1 MIRSNTWYLLMPL
14 CVGITACTESRTPV
28 DASSVAPAKSAAALA
43 MDTEPTFES
52 FPAPSELMERL
63 RASLRD
69 PVDTPEE
76 TQALQE
82 VEAELGTFT
91 YARPST
97 LVAVDPSV
105 EAPMGNSFIE
115 DGEWAA
121 ARVKALYGADMTV
134 SCLTRPCIQYGD
146 FDADGR
152 RDLVVQV
159 ADDASDKSGVAFL
172 MADQTH
178 AVLGAGRASPLGD
191 DLIWMD
197 NWQVVSRSDGKGAA
211 VVLGAASQSA
221 RAELS
226 LTPGPGGSRTVTS
239 AWSCTASSQVPVM
252 TGPNTPRGI
261 VTRSGI
267 YTSTDEAWQAF
278 DSNPN
283 GTQWISE
290 TWTSNPVWIGYE
302 FSDGPRQITRYS
314 LRFINGT
321 LTSRAPRDFQLQGS
335 NGGDTWVTVDSR
347 TNEINWGGN
356 EERHYTVSTPGSYGK
371 YRLYVTEDNDAR
383 APIVAV
389 SMGNITLTGANCD
402 GSGGPLP

>member
-1 MIRSNTWYLLMPL
+1 MPL
-14 CVGITACTESRTPV
+14 CLGITACTESRTPV
-28 DASSVAPAKSAAALA
+28 DASSSAAAPAAAPAKSAAPLA
-43 MDTEPTFES
+43 MEAEPTFEA
-52 FPAPSELMERL
+52 FPAPSELMARL

-76 TQALQE
+76 AQALQE
-82 VEAELGTFT
+82 LEGELGTFT
-91 YARPST
+91 YERPST

-115 DGEWAA
+115 DGEWAS
-121 ARVKALYGADMTV
+121 ARVKAIYGADMTV
-134 SCLTRPCIQYGD
+134 SCLSRPCIQYGD

-159 ADDASDKSGVAFL
+159 AEDVNDKSGVAFL
-172 MADQTH
+172 LADQTH
-178 AVLGAGRASPLGD
+178 ALLGAGQASPLGD

-197 NWQVVSRSDGKGAA
+197 NWQVVPRADGRGAA
-211 VVLGAASQSA
+211 VVLGTASQTA

-261 VTRSGI
+261 VTRSGV
-267 YTSTDEAWQAF
+267 YNGSTDEAWQAF
-278 DSNPN
+278 DSNPT

-302 FSDGPRQITRYS
+302 FSEGPRQITRYS
-314 LRFINGT
+314 LRFINGS

-335 NGGDTWVTVDSR
+335 NGGDAWVTVDSR
-347 TNEINWGGN
+347 SNEINWGSN
-356 EERHYTVSTPGSYGK
+356 EERHYTVSTPGSYLK

-383 APIVAV
+383 ATIVAV